1 MPFLG
6 SWFLMG
12 LLGVAGAAIPII
24 LHLFFRSRYRTVP
37 WAAMEFLLTSIEQTS
52 RRLKFQELLLLL
64 LRCAVLLI
72 LALALAR
79 PALQLIAG
87 GGRDS
92 VHAVFVIDNSMSMGA
107 REGAK
112 TRFDLARQAAIA
124 AVNQLPPHSTVQIY
138 TCSNTASE
146 PLLRE
151 PANLDQAR
159 TIIENLELT
168 HLSTDLAPG
177 LSAGVET
184 LRTSQ
189 AGNKELY
196 VFSDMQKQGFEQ
208 NGSEVNSLFTEA
220 KRLSTVYLV
229 RCGTRKLTNATV
241 LGIVPQSKI
250 PRPGQRVGY
259 AVVVKNTGS
268 QPVRQVRVSLAVDGK
283 ADEAES
289 QTITELSPGQT
300 YSVALSARFDKPGL
314 RVLTAFLSND
324 DLPGDNW
331 FDQVVEVRNQVNI
344 LLIDGNL
351 NQRDPE
357 RSASFYLVNALTPVR
372 DVDKAKYHLQL
383 DVVSPSQAGGAALEG
398 KAICILVNVPL
409 FFGLGDEPA
418 RQTKEFLDALARFVR
433 KGHGLLIYSGD
444 NVVPDVYNRSLGNRG
459 LLPVPL
465 TEVESFPLNKPLSI
479 DRKSANVPAFRRFA
493 EDEYYQALSDWPIY
507 KSVGQ
512 LEPDS
517 VKGEE
522 RDGDPARVAFRY
534 TNGKPAVVT
543 RKVGAGEVMFIGT
556 SADPGWKARSLEA
569 TWNILQRW
577 PGFVPLCEAEV
588 NHLLAGQ
595 AQSHNGTVG
604 DPLRYLPQGED
615 DKLTYVLIEPGERKD
630 GNVHLLTEGKRVP
643 LGPPVKTK
651 DRSQVVASGLSKAGV
666 YYLTTR
672 ERETTD
678 RQPFAMVPDARES
691 LDLSTLE
698 DAEID
703 RQIGFAPVHLTVQE
717 SEELVFGAARTSREW
732 TTWLLWAVL
741 ALAFGESL
749 LAWKCGRAW

>member
-6 SWFLMG
+6 PWFLMG

-64 LRCAVLLI
+64 LRCAVLLL

-87 GGRDS
+87 GGRDA

-107 REGAK
+107 REGAR
-112 TRFDLARQAAIA
+112 TRFDLARGAAIA
-124 AVNQLPPHSTVQIY
+124 AINQLPPHSTVQIL

-151 PANLDQAR
+151 PANLDHAR
-159 TIIENLELT
+159 TVLQNLELT
-168 HLSTDLAPG
+168 DLSTDLAPG
-177 LSAGVET
+177 LSAAVET

-196 VFSDMQKQGFEQ
+196 VFSDMQKPGFEQ
-208 NGSEVNSLFTEA
+208 NGSETSAALAEA
-220 KRLSTVYLV
+220 RRAGTVYLV
-229 RCGTRKLTNATV
+229 RCGTRKLTNAAV

-268 QPVRQVRVSLAVDGK
+268 ESVRQIRVSLAVDGK

-289 QTITELSPGQT
+289 QTITELLPGQT

-331 FDQVVEVRNQVNI
+331 YDQVVEVRDQVKI
-344 LLIDGNL
+344 LVVDGNL
-351 NQRDPE
+351 DLRDPE
-357 RSASFYLVNALTPVR
+357 RSSSFYLVNALTPVR
-372 DVDKAKYHLQL
+372 DVDRSKYHLQV
-383 DVVSPSQAGGAALEG
+383 DVITPQQTGGAALDD
-398 KAICILVNVPL
+398 KALCILVNVPMP
-409 FFGLGDEPA
+409 FRFGDEGV
-418 RQTKEFLDALARFVR
+418 RQTKEFLDSLTRFVR
-433 KGHGLLIYSGD
+433 KGRGLLMFGGE
-444 NVVPDVYNRSLGNRG
+444 NVVPEAYNRWLGGRG
-459 LLPVPL
+459 LLPVTL
-465 TEVESFPLNKPLSI
+465 TDWETFPLNKPLSI

-507 KSVGQ
+507 RTVG
-512 LEPDS
+512 LAEPES
-517 VKGEE
+517 VKSEDGEL
-522 RDGDPARVAFRY
+522 ARVAFRY

-543 RKVGAGEVMFIGT
+543 RKVGGGEAMVIGT
-556 SADPGWKARSLEA
+556 SADPGWKPRSLEA

-595 AQSHNGTVG
+595 AQSHNSIAGE
-604 DPLRYLPQGED
+604 PLRYLTQGDED
-615 DKLTYVLIEPGERKD
+615 KRSYVLIEPGERKD
-630 GNVHLLTEGKRVP
+630 SSIHLLTTGKRVP
-643 LGPPVKTK
+643 LGPPLKTK
-651 DRSQVVASGLSKAGV
+651 DRSQVVSSNLPKAGV

-672 ERETTD
+672 EREGTD
-678 RQPFAMVPDARES
+678 AKPFAVVPDARETIDLGT
-691 LDLSTLE
+691 LD
-698 DAEID
+698 DAQID
-703 RQIGFAPVHLTVQE
+703 SQIGFTPQHLTATE
-717 SEELVFGAARTSREW
+717 NEELTFGAARTSREW
-732 TTWLLWAVL
+732 TTWLLWVVL
-741 ALAFGESL
+741 ALACGESL
-749 LAWKCGRAW
+749 LAWKCGRPW